1 MSESPDCLFCK
12 IINGEIPSKKVY
24 EDDLV
29 FAFEDINPV
38 APIHILIVPKK
49 HIPTLNELGDEDT
62 ELIGKIVQTAKMIAA
77 DKGINEDGYRL
88 IFNCQEKAGQTVFH
102 IHLHIL
108 GGRTFGWPPG

>member
-24 EDDLV
+24 EDDSV

-49 HIPTLNELGDEDT
+49 HIATLNELEDEDT
-62 ELIGKIVQTAKMIAA
+62 ELTGKIVQTAKMIAA
-77 DKGINEDGYRL
+77 DKGINEEGYRL